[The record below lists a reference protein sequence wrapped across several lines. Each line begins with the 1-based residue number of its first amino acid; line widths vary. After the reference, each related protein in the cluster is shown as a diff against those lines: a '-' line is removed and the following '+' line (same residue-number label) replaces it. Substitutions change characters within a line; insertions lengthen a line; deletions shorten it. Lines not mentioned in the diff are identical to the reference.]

1 MSNQPPPRQPAP
13 QITAGANPF
22 AEEVNPYASPREVG
36 YYPQLAI
43 GQPFAGL
50 WRQGDMLVMHTSAPL
65 PDICVKSNE
74 PAARRLKRSLSWHH
88 PAIFLL
94 LLISPLIYII
104 VALILRKS
112 ATLYIPLTEEWFA
125 RRRRRMLFAWV
136 AALLSGCLFFAGLAY
151 LDEPSAV
158 WVVIFAIVVGV
169 SATFYGVL
177 GCRLVYAHRI
187 TDQYVW
193 VRGVHPGF
201 LERLEAWQWN
211 I

>member
-1 MSNQPPPRQPAP
+1 MSDQPPYRESAP
-13 QITAGANPF
+13 QITDGANPF
-22 AEEVNPYASPREVG
+22 AEEINPYASPREVG

-50 WRQGDMLVMHTSAPL
+50 WRQGNMLVMHKLAPL

-74 PAARRLKRSLSWHH
+74 PATRRLKRSLSWHH

-104 VALILRKS
+104 VALILRNS

-136 AALLSGCLFFAGLAY
+136 AALLSACLFFGGLAN

-169 SATFYGVL
+169 SASLYGAL
-177 GCRLVYAHRI
+177 GCRLVFPHRI

-201 LERLEAWQWN
+201 LDRLEAWQWH

>member
-1 MSNQPPPRQPAP
+1 MSNQPPPSQGASRIAV
-13 QITAGANPF
+13 GANPF
-22 AEEVNPYASPREVG
+22 VEDVNPYAAPREVG
-36 YYPQLAI
+36 YDPQLTI
-43 GQPFAGL
+43 GQPFTGL
-50 WRQGDMLVMHTSAPL
+50 WRQGDMLVIHKCAPL
-65 PDICVKSNE
+65 PDICLKSNK
-74 PAARRLKRSLSWHH
+74 PATRRLKRSLSWHH
-88 PAIFLL
+88 PAVFLL

-112 ATLYIPLTEEWFA
+112 ATLNIPLTDAWHG

-136 AALLSGCLFFAGLAY
+136 AALLSGLLFFSGLGY

-158 WVVIFAIVVGV
+158 WVLVFGIVVCV

-177 GCRLVYAHRI
+177 GCRLVYPHRI

-201 LERLEAWQWN
+201 LDRLEAWQWN